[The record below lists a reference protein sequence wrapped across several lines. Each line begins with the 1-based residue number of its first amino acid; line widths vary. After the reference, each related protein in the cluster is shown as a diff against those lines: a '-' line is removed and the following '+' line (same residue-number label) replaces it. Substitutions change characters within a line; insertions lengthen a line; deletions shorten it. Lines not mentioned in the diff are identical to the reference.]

1 MKNTNKKGELLVE
14 TIVAMTIAA
23 LMTIAFFGIFKSFS
37 SVGKRQEEYIFFEG
51 VCYDIDK
58 YYDAYGKDMWDEEY
72 FKKDKHEM
80 KVDNDRS
87 REPGRDPEI
96 VGNFYVEEYMDNY
109 EPLFDEIIP
118 EEGAKYA
125 YILTYYYKNDEL
137 IVNIKNN
144 KTGKYVIQDL
154 HYGKSRVT
162 DIGEYYSEV
171 QNKNI
176 GVLDDILRWLKGEQQ
191 CWNIRKKEH
200 L

>member
-1 MKNTNKKGELLVE
+1 MRNTNKKGELLVE

-72 FKKDKHEM
+72 FKKNKYEIRISPSNP
-80 KVDNDRS
+80 DNPNGS
-87 REPGRDPEI
+87 NNNLYYI
-96 VGNFYVEEYMDNY
+96 EEYLDNY
-109 EPLFDEIIP
+109 EPLKNILDPDI
-118 EEGAKYA
+118 GAGYT
-125 YILTYYYKNDEL
+125 YLLTYYYKDDDL
-137 IVNIKNN
+137 IVDIKNVE
-144 KTGKYVIQDL
+144 TGKYVIRDL
-154 HYGKSRVT
+154 HYGKSKVT

-191 CWNIRKKEH
+191 
-200 L
+200 